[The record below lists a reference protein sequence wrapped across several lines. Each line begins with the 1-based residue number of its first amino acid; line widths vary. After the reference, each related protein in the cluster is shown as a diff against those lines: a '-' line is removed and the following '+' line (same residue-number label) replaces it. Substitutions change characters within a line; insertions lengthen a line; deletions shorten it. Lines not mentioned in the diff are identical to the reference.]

1 MQTTHSFDLKNK
13 AVRLFIVLA
22 AFFLSN
28 ALVAE
33 FMGVKIFS
41 LDDTLGITPLHFHIF
56 GEEIIGFSLTCGVLL
71 WPFVFIMTDI
81 INEYFGIRGV
91 RFLSIIA
98 ASMVAYSFVMLNLGM
113 HTAPAS
119 WWIHSSNYGEKLNFQ
134 EAYLAVFG
142 QGNNIIVGS
151 LIAFIIGQ
159 LLDVYIFHAIKKRTG
174 EKYIWLR
181 STGST
186 LFSQFIDSFVV
197 LFYAFYIAKVGQAG
211 QWTIPLVL
219 AVGSV
224 NYIYKFIMAI
234 ALTPMIYLGH
244 KLIELYLGKELAQ
257 ELKDKAHHQ

>member
-1 MQTTHSFDLKNK
+1 MQTSSSFDLKNK
-13 AVRLFIVLA
+13 ALRLFIVLA
-22 AFFLSN
+22 AFFLCN

-41 LDDTLGITPLHFHIF
+41 LDDTLGLTPLHFHIF
-56 GEEIIGFSLTCGVLL
+56 GEEIVGFSLTCGVLL

-98 ASMVAYSFVMLNLGM
+98 AAMVAYSFVMLNLGM